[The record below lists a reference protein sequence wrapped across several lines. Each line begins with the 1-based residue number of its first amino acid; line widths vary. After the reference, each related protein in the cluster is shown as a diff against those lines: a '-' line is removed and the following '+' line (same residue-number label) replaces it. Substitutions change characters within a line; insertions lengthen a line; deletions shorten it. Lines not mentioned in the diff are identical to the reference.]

1 MNASRRRDP
10 MKALATA
17 PKLAK
22 ANLFYARVLREEGK
36 YDEAAGQNKTGR
48 VTIDFS
54 QIFTGCG
61 G

>member
-1 MNASRRRDP
+1 